1 MSDESDFTRLAD
13 LRLTIVGLGLMGG
26 SLAMALRGK
35 VARLT
40 GVDADPA
47 TRQAALAR
55 GVVDSATSDLA
66 EGVSNADGV
75 VLATPVQTI
84 LRLLGTIGPHLT
96 DGCLVMDLGSTKHT
110 VVEAMNRLP
119 PHVMAVGGHPM
130 CGKEISGLA
139 AAEATLFRG
148 CRFVLCP
155 TGRSPEP
162 ALRLAR
168 ALVEAVGADVVE
180 MDAERH
186 DRLTAAVSH
195 LPYLLS
201 VALVG
206 AVKTVADEDPL
217 AWRLAAS
224 GFHDTSRLAAS
235 QPIMM
240 RDILLTNREASLD
253 ALEQAVDVLLGL
265 AAEIRAEDSEAL
277 LARLTAIQ
285 RARMDW
291 EASR

>member
-1 MSDESDFTRLAD
+1 MSDEPGFTRLTD
-13 LRLTIVGLGLMGG
+13 LHLTIVGLGLMGG
-26 SLAMALRGK
+26 SLALALRGK

-40 GVDADPA
+40 GVDADSA

-55 GVVDSATSDLA
+55 DVVDSATSDLA
-66 EGVSNADGV
+66 EGVLDADV
-75 VLATPVQTI
+75 VILATPVQTI
-84 LRLLGTIGPHLT
+84 LRLLDEIGPHLA
-96 DGCLVMDLGSTKHT
+96 DGCLVMDLGSTKRII
-110 VVEAMNRLP
+110 VEAMNRLP

-139 AAEATLFRG
+139 AAEAALFQG
-148 CRFVLCP
+148 CHFVLCP
-155 TGRSPEP
+155 TDRSPEP
-162 ALRLAR
+162 ALGLTR
-168 ALVEAVGADVVE
+168 ALVEAVGADAVE

-224 GFHDTSRLAAS
+224 GFRDTSRLAAS
-235 QPIMM
+235 DPTMM
-240 RDILLTNREASLD
+240 HDILLTNSGAILV
-253 ALEQAVDVLLGL
+253 ALEGAVDVLLGL

-277 LARLTAIQ
+277 LAGLTAVQ
-285 RARMDW
+285 RARTNW